1 MADHGVPLLVATPVV
16 AILLGAS
23 ERAVLPLLASLAL
36 GTPTLSL
43 IGGIGAGL
51 ALGARRGGVL
61 IPLLVLP
68 LYLPVL
74 IFGAA
79 AVEAGMN
86 GAGLYGPL
94 AILGALLLAAL
105 PLAPL
110 PLRRRSKMRCGEASL
125 RLPDAAS
132 TARHTFLW

>member
-1 MADHGVPLLVATPVV
+1 VV
-16 AILLGAS
+16 GILLGAP
-23 ERAVLPLLASLAL
+23 AVSILPLLASLAL

-43 IGGIGAGL
+43 VGAIGAGL
-51 ALGARRGGVL
+51 SLGARRGGVL

-79 AVEAGMN
+79 AVEAGTS
-86 GAGLYGPL
+86 GASLYAPL

-110 PLRRRSKMRCGEASL
+110 AAAAAVRNALR
-125 RLPDAAS
+125 
-132 TARHTFLW
+132 